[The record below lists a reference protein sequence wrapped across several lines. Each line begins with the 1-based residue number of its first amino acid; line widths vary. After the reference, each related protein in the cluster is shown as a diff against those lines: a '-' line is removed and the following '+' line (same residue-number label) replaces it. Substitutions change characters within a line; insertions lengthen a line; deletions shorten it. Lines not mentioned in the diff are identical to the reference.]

1 MINILKKYWPF
12 ILFAIFVYVFLSHQI
27 VVSERSYGEYLN
39 AEQNRQMVIKKA
51 KRERAKIM
59 RRYEKKLQAIEE
71 NDRKL
76 IKEIEKK
83 KEQAEKEALEYK
95 SSLKKKTDDG
105 LLKEA
110 QKYYAGFSLIQAG
123 LFQVDRPGMEFTLGI
138 FRDKEKFEKQY
149 SEEQK
154 KSEKLFSDLELLK
167 IQSKHTIDKIYES
180 WQTELDSI
188 SQALL
193 ACQKALKQARQNRWW
208 NIGKGAVGGFIFGWL
223 LGK

>member
-1 MINILKKYWPF
+1 MINILKKYWPW
-12 ILFAIFVYVFLSHQI
+12 ILPIILVYGFFSKYLNL
-27 VVSERSYGEYLN
+27 SERFYGEYLN

-59 RRYEKKLQAIEE
+59 RRYEQKLQAIEE

-95 SSLKKKTDDG
+95 ASLKKKTDDG

-149 SEEQK
+149 SEEQR

-167 IQSKHTIDKIYES
+167 IQSKHTIDEINES
-180 WQTELDSI
+180 WQAELDSTN
-188 SQALL
+188 QALS
-193 ACQKALKQARQNRWW
+193 ACQKALKQVRRNRWW
-208 NIGKGAVGGFIFGWL
+208 NIGKGVVAGFILGWL
-223 LGK
+223 MGK